1 MKKLKNTI
9 INPKNNKY
17 NKIINEQSNNNISKR
32 GNKFFEKSNYKR
44 LKNKKGKEKSN
55 IKYFLIIGVFL
66 IIIILS
72 FIIIKLTYLRYND
85 YYEDDNDNYIPDN
98 ATIYFEE
105 KFDSFKDAYDKSKD
119 FLKQNLNGI
128 LINTEKVQLSK
139 KPKISVVIP
148 CYNCR
153 RKILRAIRSVQNQDF
168 QNFEIII
175 VNDASNDNSSL
186 YLDEL
191 KKEESRLRII
201 NNEKNMGT
209 LYTRSI
215 GSLSAK
221 GKYIFPM
228 DGDDMFLDRDV
239 FTTIIKIAE
248 KGNFDI
254 TIFNSVYTTLKPNVD
269 TTKIHHTFYEACH
282 KPNLVLFQ
290 PDLAFYQI
298 SAKDNLEKIY
308 INEVL
313 LHAKCI
319 KTKIYKKA
327 LNKLGKERY
336 SRHMLHGEDDLAN
349 TIIFHTAKSAKYV
362 PKYGYLYIN
371 NNSNSFKNRNDYF
384 KYTEQ
389 LLYIFDA
396 FIDFS
401 LDFPRNKKVLVN
413 FMIYLFNNEFLQET
427 LNSTEYNNKLFNS
440 CLDRIFKCKYISDEH
455 KNEIRKRG
463 KNLGFIKYKF

>member
-66 IIIILS
+66 ITIILS
-72 FIIIKLTYLRYND
+72 FVIIKLIYLIYND

-248 KGNFDI
+248 KGNLI
-254 TIFNSVYTTLKPNVD
+254 LP
-269 TTKIHHTFYEACH
+269 
-282 KPNLVLFQ
+282 
-290 PDLAFYQI
+290 
-298 SAKDNLEKIY
+298 
-308 INEVL
+308 
-313 LHAKCI
+313 
-319 KTKIYKKA
+319 
-327 LNKLGKERY
+327 
-336 SRHMLHGEDDLAN
+336 
-349 TIIFHTAKSAKYV
+349 
-362 PKYGYLYIN
+362 YLI
-371 NNSNSFKNRNDYF
+371 
-384 KYTEQ
+384 Q
-389 LLYIFDA
+389 
-396 FIDFS
+396 FI
-401 LDFPRNKKVLVN
+401 P
-413 FMIYLFNNEFLQET
+413 
-427 LNSTEYNNKLFNS
+427 
-440 CLDRIFKCKYISDEH
+440 H
-455 KNEIRKRG
+455 
-463 KNLGFIKYKF
+463 